1 MHLKIIIFSSFQ
13 SFENFTWKAS
23 DLLARMEGVKEDL
36 TRNEFADD
44 VQSAKVMIDEHSAL
58 KKRIMQ
64 VPMEDIDLEGQQ
76 VLHK

>member
-1 MHLKIIIFSSFQ
+1 MISLCVLQ
-13 SFENFTWKAS
+13 SLESFTWKAT
-23 DLLARMEGVKEDL
+23 DLLSRMENVKDDL

-44 VQSAKVMIDEHSAL
+44 VSTAKSMIDAHSSL

-64 VPMEDIDLEGQQ
+64 VPVEDIDLEGQQ

>member
-1 MHLKIIIFSSFQ
+1 M
-13 SFENFTWKAS
+13 EN
-23 DLLARMEGVKEDL
+23 VKDDL

-44 VQSAKVMIDEHSAL
+44 VSTAKSMIDSHSSL

-64 VPMEDIDLEGQQ
+64 VPVEDIDLEGQQ

>member
-1 MHLKIIIFSSFQ
+1 
-13 SFENFTWKAS
+13 
-23 DLLARMEGVKEDL
+23 MEGVKEDL

-44 VQSAKVMIDEHSAL
+44 VQSAKTMIDEHSAL